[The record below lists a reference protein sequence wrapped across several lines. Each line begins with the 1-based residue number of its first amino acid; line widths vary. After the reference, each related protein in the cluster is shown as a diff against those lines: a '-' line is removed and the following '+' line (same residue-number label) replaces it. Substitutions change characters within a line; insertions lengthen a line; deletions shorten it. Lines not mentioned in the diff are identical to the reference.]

1 MDMTSFTQEALDW
14 VRLHTIQLLVT
25 LFVIVLYI
33 VLDRL
38 GGPFLRKS
46 ADQGDYAKSAALK
59 AIKVARLFTALL
71 GGFLLVVV
79 WGIDL
84 SPILI
89 VSTTVITLLGV
100 ALFASW
106 SLLSNITAYF
116 VLLIHPGFARGSF
129 IRVIEA
135 DNYVEGSI
143 SNLFFFNVEL
153 LTQDQEIVLYPN
165 NLMMSRVVV
174 IDAKPRS
181 ASIGKITAEKPL
193 ESSNDQLP

>member
-1 MDMTSFTQEALDW
+1 MTPFTQHLLDW
-14 VRLHTIQLLVT
+14 VVLHAIQLSVT

-33 VLDRL
+33 ALDRL
-38 GGPFLRKS
+38 GAPFFRKS
-46 ADQGDYAKSAALK
+46 ADQGDFAKSAALK

-84 SPILI
+84 SAILI

-116 VLLIHPGFARGSF
+116 ILLIHPGFARGTF

-153 LTQDQEIVLYPN
+153 LTQEQEIVLYPN

-174 IDAKPRS
+174 IDAKPRLT
-181 ASIGKITAEKPL
+181 SIGKITLEKPL
-193 ESSNDQLP
+193 ETSADLLP